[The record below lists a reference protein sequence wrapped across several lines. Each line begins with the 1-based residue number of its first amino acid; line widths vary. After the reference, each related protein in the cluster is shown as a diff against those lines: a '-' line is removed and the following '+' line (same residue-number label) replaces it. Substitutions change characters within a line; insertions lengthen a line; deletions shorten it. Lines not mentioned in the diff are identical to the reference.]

1 MYPEIRLRAGRST
14 PIGCRHRCFPRRCA
28 PDAEVAAAAV
38 RTEIR
43 LRSGCR
49 HRCFPHAGHR
59 NLTGAGDGRCRY
71 AVRGASRTNLF
82 RPVCTARGTDGTG
95 RRVFA
100 LRFRRRTT
108 GRTGAGGYNHN
119 DVARANRT
127 LRNSWIGLADWSR
140 AEDNNPT
147 SPTAPTFPSRGPQ
160 RALKNAETTTI
171 RHAEN
176 PIFKE
181 FLSGPE
187 SIKRPGAGPRPPGR
201 NAQAHKT
208 GELGIPN
215 SENRTT
221 EFFVI
226 RLASPGAKTEPESR
240 HSIGSSVACLLRP
253 VEPPSWR
260 LTWRPPRCASRP
272 TPRPSL
278 GLRCPTATRSFYV
291 QPLACRCA
299 SHVCSSARA
308 SRLLARYFHT
318 CRYTLLQTSPHAH
331 APQRLR
337 VS

>member
-1 MYPEIRLRAGRST
+1 MVSRIGLAPRITTQRARPPQRPRLGAAGT
-14 PIGCRHRCFPRRCA
+14 KKRR
-28 PDAEVAAAAV
+28 
-38 RTEIR
+38 
-43 LRSGCR
+43 
-49 HRCFPHAGHR
+49 
-59 NLTGAGDGRCRY
+59 
-71 AVRGASRTNLF
+71 
-82 RPVCTARGTDGTG
+82 
-95 RRVFA
+95 
-100 LRFRRRTT
+100 
-108 GRTGAGGYNHN
+108 NHN
-119 DVARANRT
+119 DST
-127 LRNSWIGLADWSR
+127 
-140 AEDNNPT
+140 
-147 SPTAPTFPSRGPQ
+147 RGEPYLQ
-160 RALKNAETTTI
+160 GIPI
-171 RHAEN
+171 R
-176 PIFKE
+176 IRID
-181 FLSGPE
+181 
-187 SIKRPGAGPRPPGR
+187 IKRPGAGPRPPGR

-208 GELGIPN
+208 GELGGSRLTSGH

>member
-1 MYPEIRLRAGRST
+1 M
-14 PIGCRHRCFPRRCA
+14 
-28 PDAEVAAAAV
+28 
-38 RTEIR
+38 
-43 LRSGCR
+43 
-49 HRCFPHAGHR
+49 
-59 NLTGAGDGRCRY
+59 
-71 AVRGASRTNLF
+71 F

-127 LRNSWIGLADWSR
+127 LRNSWIGLEDWSR
-140 AEDNNPT
+140 AEDNNRTQRARP
-147 SPTAPTFPSRGPQ
+147 PQRSRLGAQ

-181 FLSGPE
+181 FLSGSG

-208 GELGIPN
+208 GELGGSLTSGH

>member
-1 MYPEIRLRAGRST
+1 M
-14 PIGCRHRCFPRRCA
+14 
-28 PDAEVAAAAV
+28 V
-38 RTEIR
+38 
-43 LRSGCR
+43 
-49 HRCFPHAGHR
+49 
-59 NLTGAGDGRCRY
+59 
-71 AVRGASRTNLF
+71 SR
-82 RPVCTARGTDGTG
+82 
-95 RRVFA
+95 
-100 LRFRRRTT
+100 
-108 GRTGAGGYNHN
+108 
-119 DVARANRT
+119 
-127 LRNSWIGLADWSR
+127 IGLAPRITTEPNEPDRPNVPVS
-140 AEDNNPT
+140 
-147 SPTAPTFPSRGPQ
+147 GQ

-181 FLSGPE
+181 FLSGSE
-187 SIKRPGAGPRPPGR
+187 SIKRPGAGPPPGR
-201 NAQAHKT
+201 PARKHARRSHTET

-318 CRYTLLQTSPHAH
+318 CRYTLLQISPHAH

>member
-1 MYPEIRLRAGRST
+1 MVSRIGLAPRITTQRARPPQRPRLGAAGTKKRRNHNDSTRGEPYLQGIPIRIRIDKT
-14 PIGCRHRCFPRRCA
+14 TRRR
-28 PDAEVAAAAV
+28 AAAAA
-38 RTEIR
+38 RPQA
-43 LRSGCR
+43 
-49 HRCFPHAGHR
+49 H
-59 NLTGAGDGRCRY
+59 
-71 AVRGASRTNLF
+71 TN
-82 RPVCTARGTDGTG
+82 
-95 RRVFA
+95 
-100 LRFRRRTT
+100 
-108 GRTGAGGYNHN
+108 
-119 DVARANRT
+119 ARA
-127 LRNSWIGLADWSR
+127 
-140 AEDNNPT
+140 
-147 SPTAPTFPSRGPQ
+147 
-160 RALKNAETTTI
+160 
-171 RHAEN
+171 
-176 PIFKE
+176 
-181 FLSGPE
+181 
-187 SIKRPGAGPRPPGR
+187 GA
-201 NAQAHKT
+201 
-208 GELGIPN
+208 LGIPN